1 MNSGIHVSH
10 SILVSSGYMPRSG
23 IAGSYGGFIPRFLR
37 SLHSAFP
44 SGCMNLHSHQ
54 QCKSVLFSP
63 HPFPHLLFV
72 DFLMR
77 AILTGVRWYL
87 IVVLICNSLIN
98 ELCWASFHV
107 FVSHQWFVWA
117 SYRVKFV
124 LSFCLFDCFS
134 SDGQGCVRWWSCML
148 MTGFVFLFCLLFGWG
163 VLHRVLGWCQLLY
176 SNGFLCV
183 SSHYLILPS
192 ISSLVV

>member
-1 MNSGIHVSH
+1 
-10 SILVSSGYMPRSG
+10 
-23 IAGSYGGFIPRFLR
+23 
-37 SLHSAFP
+37 
-44 SGCMNLHSHQ
+44 
-54 QCKSVLFSP
+54 
-63 HPFPHLLFV
+63 
-72 DFLMR
+72 MR

-148 MTGFVFLFCLLFGWG
+148 MTGFVFLFCLLFTWG
-163 VLHRVLGWCQLLY
+163 IPHRVLLVVGWCRVLY
-176 SNGFLCV
+176 SSDFLCV
-183 SSHYLILPS
+183 SSHYLIFPMV
-192 ISSLVV
+192 SSLKSRVLESVLPLQRLRVWSLVRNKDSTNGLLWHHVVFSLI